1 MLPGDDIKEIM
12 PNDDLS
18 RLRIDKQGPV
28 VTRKWRRRPFTVL
41 LILVVTSASIYWLSR
56 AVIFPTVEI
65 ETVSAS
71 QIFPSSAFTVL
82 NASGYVVAQRKAAL
96 AAKATGRLVWLG
108 VEEGSKVSKG
118 EVIAKLEGMDAEA
131 SRRQA
136 SAAFDS
142 AKSVC
147 DQSKVELADSVRN
160 LKRLKELLSQGYV
173 SQSDYDLAEARKDR
187 SVAAVAAA
195 EANCKVAEASLSGA
209 EVALDYTRIRAPF
222 DGVVL
227 TKNADVGDIV
237 TPLGAAANAK
247 ASVVTIADLASLRVE
262 ADVSESSLEKVKV
275 SQPCEITLDALPQS
289 RFRGVVH
296 SIVPTADRSKATVM
310 VKVSFI
316 DTDPKIFPEMSA
328 KVSFLERPLKPE
340 DQTPMTAVPK
350 SAIVTREGRSSVF
363 VVKDDR
369 VILSVVVTGALSGDM
384 MEIKSGIK
392 PGDKVAAKPLDK
404 LKDGSRVRI
413 RQK

>member
-1 MLPGDDIKEIM
+1 MST
-12 PNDDLS
+12 DDLS

-28 VTRKWRRRPFTVL
+28 LTRKWRKRPLPVL
-41 LILVVTSASIYWLSR
+41 LVLVAAIASIALLVR
-56 AVIFPTVEI
+56 IVFFPSVEI
-65 ETVSAS
+65 ETALAS
-71 QIFPSSAFTVL
+71 RIFPSSAFTTL

-96 AAKATGRLVWLG
+96 AAKATGRLEWLG

-118 EVIAKLEGMDAEA
+118 EVIARLEGNDAEA

-136 SAAFDS
+136 SAALDS
-142 AKSVC
+142 AISLRE
-147 DQSKVELADSVRN
+147 QAKVELADSVRN
-160 LKRLKELLSQGYV
+160 LKRLKELLSHGLATQA
-173 SQSDYDLAEARKDR
+173 DYDFAEARKDR
-187 SVAAVAAA
+187 STAAAAAAVA
-195 EANCKVAEASLSGA
+195 NVKVAEASLSGA
-209 EVALDYTRIRAPF
+209 DVALDYTRIRAPF
-222 DGVVL
+222 NGVVL

-275 SQPCEITLDALPQS
+275 SQPCEITLDALPKS

-310 VKVSFI
+310 VKISFI
-316 DTDPKIFPEMSA
+316 DKDANILPEMSA
-328 KVSFLERPLKPE
+328 KVSFLERPLRPE
-340 DQTPMTAVPK
+340 DQTPMTAIPK
-350 SAIVTREGRSSVF
+350 SALVTREGKSSVF
-363 VVKDDR
+363 VVKGDK
-369 VILSVVVTGALSGDM
+369 VILSDVVTGALSGDM
-384 MEIKSGIK
+384 IEIRSGLK
-392 PGDKVAAKPLDK
+392 PGDKVAARPLDK